1 MKKLTKELK
10 PKSVVELEKIIHG
23 LHEELAKG
31 KLESKVSQQ
40 KDTNVLKKKRKK
52 LAAVL
57 TIYTEKKELD
67 KIKKPNN

>member
-10 PKSVVELEKIIHG
+10 AKTIVELEKTIHS
-23 LHEELAKG
+23 LREELAKG

-40 KDTNVLKKKRKK
+40 KDTNVLKKKKKK

-57 TIYTEKKELD
+57 TIFTEKKELE
-67 KIKKPNN
+67 KVNTE